1 MRFIKEIPNDYCK
14 TSLYSFNNKYI
25 IKFEAGLM
33 EQAFKVSEM
42 DVTGQEEVEEMIS
55 EDFLKKVIE
64 RFKGM
69 QADFEE
75 VLGEY

>member
-1 MRFIKEIPNDYCK
+1 
-14 TSLYSFNNKYI
+14 
-25 IKFEAGLM
+25 M

-42 DVTGQEEVEEMIS
+42 DVSGQAEVEEMIN

-75 VLGEY
+75 ALGEY

>member
-42 DVTGQEEVEEMIS
+42 DVSGQAEVEEMIN

-75 VLGEY
+75 ALGEY

>member
-1 MRFIKEIPNDYCK
+1 
-14 TSLYSFNNKYI
+14 
-25 IKFEAGLM
+25 M

-42 DVTGQEEVEEMIS
+42 DVTGQEEVEEMIN
-55 EDFLKKVIE
+55 EEFLKKVIE

-75 VLGEY
+75 ALFGY